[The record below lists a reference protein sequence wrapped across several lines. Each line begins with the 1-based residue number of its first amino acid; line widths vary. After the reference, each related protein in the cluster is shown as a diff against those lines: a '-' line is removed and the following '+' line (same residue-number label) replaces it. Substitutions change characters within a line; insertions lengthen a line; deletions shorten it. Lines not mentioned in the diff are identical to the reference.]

1 MQADSLWRQAEKTP
15 WRFGWLRGELRGPFH
30 SSLAANPPV
39 SRLSFS
45 LPTLLTT
52 SAANWAFFTPPPA
65 LLPCKGKGQRQDW
78 VRRVRFAT
86 AGTCSLW
93 VSIKQRKYSI
103 TDRNKSIN
111 QSGWE
116 SLLAGARNPVPTYH
130 NSLNASLP
138 LHRRK
143 GLGSG
148 KSEAW
153 LLFTETV
160 LPPWT
165 SASVGNLPVLSVP
178 AAGLAV
184 LYSNKRN
191 IPKLKWKCHW
201 LSVEINPLNTF
212 FFFLKEKNKCL

>member
-1 MQADSLWRQAEKTP
+1 M
-15 WRFGWLRGELRGPFH
+15 
-30 SSLAANPPV
+30 
-39 SRLSFS
+39 
-45 LPTLLTT
+45 
-52 SAANWAFFTPPPA
+52 
-65 LLPCKGKGQRQDW
+65 
-78 VRRVRFAT
+78 
-86 AGTCSLW
+86 
-93 VSIKQRKYSI
+93 
-103 TDRNKSIN
+103 
-111 QSGWE
+111 
-116 SLLAGARNPVPTYH
+116 PTYH

-212 FFFLKEKNKCL
+212 FFFWKRRISACNRVYYLNFCLVKIWISSAAEVVQGSLKGFWQQDQCHHCSVSYGDNFLITCHMVGTFAVRKRNKHASLKFYLAVIG